1 MDIDQILKGKR
12 IESYNIIT
20 PTYEEERTIRLKEN
34 EQIYLWKADDCNYY
48 ISHMIEGKEIT
59 RELASTKYIGQ
70 INFLDIH
77 DPIKDKINKL
87 KYLISVEKSEE
98 EKEELYPILDT
109 LERYK
114 KKTIERIK
122 KDLLKLE
129 KEIENDINEDRDP
142 IFFDEKKYHKDL
154 IKKDTLKWLIENK

>member
-12 IESYNIIT
+12 VESYNTIT
-20 PTYEEERTIRLKEN
+20 PIYETECLITPKQN
-34 EQIYLWKADDCNYY
+34 EQIYYWKADDYNYY

-70 INFLDIH
+70 IKFLYIY
-77 DPIKDKINKL
+77 DPIKDRINKL
-87 KYLISVEKSEE
+87 KYFISIEKSEE

-109 LERYK
+109 LERHK
-114 KKTIERIK
+114 EKPIERIK

-129 KEIENDINEDRDP
+129 KEIEYDTNENRDP

-154 IKKDTLKWLIENK
+154 IKKDTLKWIIENK